1 MSTTD
6 HDPFGDVSVLPGRL
20 SNGVIR
26 PVMALAASPRYY
38 YARPMHF
45 QGAPVGTKVMDE
57 TGFLWVKKSLGWVQ
71 ITGYGRFVQL
81 AYSSFRIGYGSEE
94 MLAKAGRCRVIFYPP
109 WSGPWPRIVG
119 GTHA

>member
-57 TGFLWVKKSLGWVQ
+57 TGFLWVKKSFGWVKL
-71 ITGYGRFVQL
+71 TEYGRSVQL
-81 AYSSFRIGYGSEE
+81 GYGSEE

-109 WSGPWPRIVG
+109 WSSVPWPQIVG
-119 GTHA
+119 STHA

>member
-57 TGFLWVKKSLGWVQ
+57 TGFLWAKTSLGWVQ
-71 ITGYGRFVQL
+71 L
-81 AYSSFRIGYGSEE
+81 AYGSVRIGYGSEE

-109 WSGPWPRIVG
+109 WSSVPWPQIVG
-119 GTHA
+119 STHA